1 MTVAVMRFS
10 DYVCP
15 WCAMGEAALAQLQVS
30 RNVELEI
37 RAYEL
42 RPAGTPPL
50 PPAQEAAFRRHVR
63 DGWPRVQR
71 LALERFGLELNRP
84 EDGSLTPTRLAHIA
98 TKYVLSQSAAQGEAF
113 HRAVFRAHW
122 QELRD
127 ISAVDVLA
135 DLARGVGL
143 DEAAFRAALD
153 DPNLN
158 AAVKDDEAWANANG
172 LSGVPAFILGER
184 YLVSGAQPLSVLEQ
198 AVDRC
203 QAEGLT
209 I

>member
-1 MTVAVMRFS
+1 MTTAIMRFS
-10 DYVCP
+10 DYVCA

-42 RPAGTPPL
+42 RPAGSPPM
-50 PPAQEAAFRRHVR
+50 PPAQEAAFRQRVSES
-63 DGWPRVQR
+63 WPRVQR
-71 LALERFGLELNRP
+71 LALERFGLELKRS
-84 EDGSLTPTRLAHIA
+84 EDGSITPTRLAHIA
-98 TKYVLSQSAAQGEAF
+98 TKYVLSQSAAQAEAF

-135 DLARGVGL
+135 DLARGVGV
-143 DEAAFRAALD
+143 DEAAFRAALT
-153 DPNLN
+153 DPALA
-158 AAVKDDEAWANANG
+158 AAVEEDEAWANANG
-172 LSGVPAFILGER
+172 LNGVPAFILGER

-203 QAEGLT
+203 EAEGLT
-209 I
+209 V